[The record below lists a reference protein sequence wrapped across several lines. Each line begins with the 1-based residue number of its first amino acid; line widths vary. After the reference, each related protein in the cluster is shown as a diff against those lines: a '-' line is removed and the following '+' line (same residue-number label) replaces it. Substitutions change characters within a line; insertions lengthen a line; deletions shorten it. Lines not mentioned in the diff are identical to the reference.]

1 MTNKELQEIF
11 EDLGERVMRY
21 LEPSLGESMGISQTI
36 ETKFKES
43 TGHFYLEL
51 NDYLFNDMEKELK
64 K

>member
-11 EDLGERVMRY
+11 EDLSGRVMRY
-21 LEPSLGESMGISQTI
+21 LEPNLGDSMGISQTI
-36 ETKFKES
+36 ETKFKEL

-51 NDYLFNDMEKELK
+51 NDYLFEDMERELK